1 MQHHEAEAVISIM
14 HGQYDQILA
23 IESEWN
29 VRFREG
35 DMRPRI
41 EYFHD
46 AVRALTSGSDDPY
59 AKHSRL
65 SVEHLAYDIAQLRN
79 IPARPIV
86 NFQRLDASPHSELV
100 VQGQGG
106 ARSTSPDRATKN
118 QLSQLY
124 KDYTVLFVALFAQ
137 TAEDN
142 FQVRSDE
149 VDNTV
154 EDIALIEN
162 VLNKIVSGELTTQQA
177 QAMLDQIEN
186 DQMREKLQLMLHSQN
201 IGIAEKD
208 QMVDQL
214 GQFESQLDGE
224 KQKVEQAH
232 LSYATS
238 QLAIYEDAKETVKR
252 LAGQG
257 LNLAG
262 KFVENAMNNAQGQGR
277 DRGQGF

>member
-1 MQHHEAEAVISIM
+1 MQHSEAEAVISIM
-14 HGQYDQILA
+14 HGQYDQIVA
-23 IESEWN
+23 IESEWG

-46 AVRALTSGSDDPY
+46 AVRALTSGSEDPY

-65 SVEHLAYDIAQLRN
+65 SVEHLAYDVVQLRN

-86 NFQRLDASPHSELV
+86 KYQRLDASPSGDLV

-106 ARSTSPDRATKN
+106 ARSAAPDRATKN
-118 QLSQLY
+118 QLAQLY

-154 EDIALIEN
+154 EDIALIDDM
-162 VLNKIVSGELTTQQA
+162 LNKIVSGEMTVAQA
-177 QAMLDQIEN
+177 QAMLDQLEN
-186 DQMREKLQLMLHSQN
+186 DQMREKLQLMLRSKQ

-208 QMVDQL
+208 QMTDQL
-214 GQFESQLDGE
+214 GQLSSQLDDE
-224 KQKVEQAH
+224 KRKVEQAH
-232 LSYATS
+232 LSYATG
-238 QLAIYEDAKETVKR
+238 QLAVYEDAKETVKR

-262 KFVENAMNNAQGQGR
+262 KFVENAMSQAQGQGR
-277 DRGQGF
+277 GM